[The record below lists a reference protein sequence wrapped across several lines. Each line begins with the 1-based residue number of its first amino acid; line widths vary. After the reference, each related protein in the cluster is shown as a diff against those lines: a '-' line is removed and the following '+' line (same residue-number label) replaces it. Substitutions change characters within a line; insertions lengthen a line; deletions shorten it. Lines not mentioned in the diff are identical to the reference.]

1 AARGQAEADLE
12 RIGHERY
19 RRETTAEPLQHRL
32 EHAREDSQRVDLPVE
47 ALRFFPERRR
57 RPGTERIAVDT
68 ERQIVSGEAGRPQTR
83 GETFTRQRGQ
93 VAERPHAP
101 PAEAC
106 GEIRSGGGS
115 GERQLRAR
123 GPGGRIVTAPGP
135 SPAAM
140 RAPVR
145 LAASPTRGISPMART

>member
-19 RRETTAEPLQHRL
+19 RRETTAEPLEHRL
-32 EHAREDSQRVDLPVE
+32 EHTREDSKRVDLPVE

-57 RPGTERIAVDT
+57 RPGTERIVVDT
-68 ERQIVSGEAGRPQTR
+68 ERQIVSGEAGRPQAR

-93 VAERPHAP
+93 LAERPHAP

-106 GEIRSGGGS
+106 GDIRSEGKS
-115 GERQLRAR
+115 GERNLREGRALAPGRNDRDGPRPVHRRHAR
-123 GPGGRIVTAPGP
+123 GGTARPP
-135 SPAAM
+135 P
-140 RAPVR
+140 
-145 LAASPTRGISPMART
+145 PTRAH